1 MSLDL
6 SDVATE
12 LLTELASDTNVKIK
26 RTTGAVF
33 DPVAGT
39 QTGGVTTITDLVAAV
54 TKVDS
59 ALIDGERIQYGDKE
73 VLMDNQ
79 FQPLMSDTI
88 IIPDDQNNDIEYKIV
103 SPIGGVNHAGI
114 RQTYKVICRG

>member
-6 SDVATE
+6 SEMATE
-12 LLTELASDTNVKIK
+12 LLTELASDTHVKIK

-33 DPVAGT
+33 DPVEGT
-39 QTGGVTTITDLVAAV
+39 ETGGTTTITNLVASV

-79 FQPLMSDTI
+79 FEPLMSDTI
-88 IIPDDQNNDIEYKIV
+88 IIPNDQGVEIEYKIV

-114 RQTYKVICRG
+114 RQFYKVICRG